1 VGRVRVKE
9 GRSGKERE
17 KERNGSSAG
26 KERKGRKG
34 GLQVGLL
41 GRLGLACY
49 FLFLI
54 FLSLFLFQTN
64 SNLVEFK

>member
-1 VGRVRVKE
+1 VGRVREE

-17 KERNGSSAG
+17 KERNGPSAG
-26 KERKGRKG
+26 KERKGREG